1 MSTALDFNR
10 ANLSEK
16 PISQLI
22 NELIEGA
29 EPASVNYR
37 LYLGASSIGAECL
50 RKVQF
55 DWMCDPVFPA
65 RVKDIFAR
73 GHFFEERTRQHL
85 IDAGFKFAPPE
96 RLKFKAA
103 DELFRGHAD
112 GILLEGPPLPGLIYP
127 ALWENKCVKDKG
139 WKAIERD
146 GLKGLYAVYAAQVAI
161 YQAYLD
167 VTNPALFSVVNA
179 DTCERLHFLVPFD
192 AAARTDNERPRRC
205 RDRGNA
211 CRRVAA
217 ARDREPERLE
227 VPHLQSQGSLLGDA
241 GTMIVLP
248 DIAAGAIVVD
258 APLAFATWSRKGE
271 GRSPQHHYAC
281 LSFEQLAAIPMARV
295 AARHCF
301 LFLWIPLRSVFLV
314 EPLMQEWG
322 FAFSGAAFAWVKQ
335 NRRSPGW
342 FMGGGYGTRHNV
354 EVCWLGRRGQPRRKS
369 AGVRELI
376 IAPVREHSRKPDEI
390 YRRVEAFSDGPFL
403 EIVCP
408 PAMAGL
414 DMCR

>member
-1 MSTALDFNR
+1 MSLDFNR

-16 PISQLI
+16 PISQLV

-112 GILLEGPPLPGLIYP
+112 GIFLEGPPLPGLIYP
-127 ALWENKCVKDKG
+127 ALWESKCVKDKG

-192 AAARTDNERPRRC
+192 AQFAQAMSDRAVAVIEATRAGELLPRVTENPKDWRC
-205 RDRGNA
+205 RICSHKVR
-211 CRRVAA
+211 CW
-217 ARDREPERLE
+217 E
-227 VPHLQSQGSLLGDA
+227 
-241 GTMIVLP
+241 T
-248 DIAAGAIVVD
+248 
-258 APLAFATWSRKGE
+258 LAS
-271 GRSPQHHYAC
+271 
-281 LSFEQLAAIPMARV
+281 
-295 AARHCF
+295 
-301 LFLWIPLRSVFLV
+301 
-314 EPLMQEWG
+314 
-322 FAFSGAAFAWVKQ
+322 
-335 NRRSPGW
+335 
-342 FMGGGYGTRHNV
+342 
-354 EVCWLGRRGQPRRKS
+354 
-369 AGVRELI
+369 
-376 IAPVREHSRKPDEI
+376 
-390 YRRVEAFSDGPFL
+390 
-403 EIVCP
+403 
-408 PAMAGL
+408 
-414 DMCR
+414 